1 MASEDSSEQDIFP
14 PSAQL
19 CVLHYLFFVVAYC
32 IAKALSKILDKPLP
46 WEDEQIL
53 RDDARAAQDEEF
65 MNEDLRIKII
75 KCYRYLV
82 KVIFFSISIFY
93 DIYNTRPY
101 V

>member
-19 CVLHYLFFVVAYC
+19 SVLHYLFFVVVYC
-32 IAKALSKILDKPLP
+32 LAKALSKILDKSLP

-53 RDDARAAQDEEF
+53 RADARAAQDEQC

-75 KCYRYLV
+75 KCYRYLA
-82 KVIFFSISIFY
+82 KVIFFPI
-93 DIYNTRPY
+93 
-101 V
+101 